1 MQVSNGGEE
10 YLPSCLEELAG
21 KEFVFQIR
29 VTPFNFTPNH
39 RTFTVST
46 ITRVAYACVSDDVKN
61 FYYKRLDKSS
71 SEKDAFDYVM
81 KYVNSFS
88 DRNNETIFIVSNN
101 KKIIGIIDKL
111 EDTENISYIGKY
123 DSEEA
128 RDVFM
133 KLQVA
138 ISMREK

>member
-1 MQVSNGGEE
+1 MSGGCIM
-10 YLPSCLEELAG
+10 SM
-21 KEFVFQIR
+21 R
-29 VTPFNFTPNH
+29 VYISYNKTYSGA
-39 RTFTVST
+39 RL
-46 ITRVAYACVSDDVKN
+46 AYAYAGEGIKN

-81 KYVNSFS
+81 KYVNSFL
-88 DRNNETIFIVSNN
+88 DKNNEKIFIVSNN
-101 KKIIGIIDKL
+101 KKIISIIDKL
-111 EDTENISYIGKY
+111 DDTENISYIGKY

-138 ISMREK
+138 ISMREKPNE

>member
-1 MQVSNGGEE
+1 MSMRIYISYNKIYSG
-10 YLPSCLEELAG
+10 A
-21 KEFVFQIR
+21 
-29 VTPFNFTPNH
+29 
-39 RTFTVST
+39 
-46 ITRVAYACVSDDVKN
+46 RVAYACVGEGTKN

-81 KYVNSFS
+81 KYVNSFL
-88 DRNNETIFIVSNN
+88 DKNNEKIFVVSNN
-101 KKIIGIIDKL
+101 KKIISIIDKL
-111 EDTENISYIGKY
+111 DDTENVSFIGKY

-138 ISMREK
+138 ISMREKSNHD